1 MTVDEP
7 EPHAMRHTVV
17 MVASS
22 YPRFPGDGVG
32 SFMEPIAKS
41 VAARGH
47 DVHLVAPWHPLIDRR
62 PSEDGVVF
70 HFYRYAPVP
79 ALNVFGYAAGMK
91 ADTNLRVSAW
101 LAAPLAL
108 GAGWLTVRRVA
119 SRHRATVLH
128 GHWVV
133 PGGVMA
139 AAAGGGR
146 PLVISLHGSD
156 VYVAERHGLV
166 GAAARAAFRR
176 AQWVTACSDDLS
188 RRAVALGANPETIE
202 TVPYGVDPAR
212 FTPSADIR
220 GRVRAELRVGD
231 APLVFSAGRLVSKK
245 GFEYLIDATAF
256 LATQFPGIR
265 LVIAGDGDLRN
276 ALERRAHALGSAV
289 ILLGSRTQDDVGR
302 LAAGAD
308 VVAVPSVHD
317 SHGNVDG
324 LPNFALEAM
333 ATGTPVVATR
343 VGGLPD
349 AIEDGVTGRLVPE
362 RDARALVDAIGS
374 LLANPKRARS
384 MGDLARA
391 AVIRQFGWDRVAER
405 FELAYERAVQR
416 A

>member
-1 MTVDEP
+1 
-7 EPHAMRHTVV
+7 
-17 MVASS
+17 
-22 YPRFPGDGVG
+22 
-32 SFMEPIAKS
+32 MEWS
-41 VAARGH
+41 
-47 DVHLVAPWHPLIDRR
+47 
-62 PSEDGVVF
+62 F
-70 HFYRYAPVP
+70 HFYRYAPLP
-79 ALNVFGYAAGMK
+79 ALNVFGYAAGMR

-108 GAGWLTVRRVA
+108 GAGWLTARRVA

-128 GHWVV
+128 GHWVM
-133 PGGVMA
+133 PGGVIA
-139 AAAGGGR
+139 AAASGGR

-156 VYVAERHGLV
+156 LYVAERHGLV

-188 RRAVALGANPETIE
+188 RRAVALGADPATIE
-202 TVPYGVDPAR
+202 TVPYGVESAR
-212 FTPSADIR
+212 FAPSADIR
-220 GRVRAELRVGD
+220 GRVRSELRVGD

-256 LATQFPGIR
+256 LAKRFPGIR

-276 ALERRAHALGSAV
+276 ALERRALALGDAV

-302 LAAGAD
+302 LAAAAD

-317 SHGNVDG
+317 SQGNVDG

-349 AIEDGVTGRLVPE
+349 AIQDGVTGRLVPE
-362 RDARALVDAIGS
+362 RDARALADAIGS
-374 LLANPKRARS
+374 LLANPEQARRV
-384 MGDLARA
+384 GDAARA

-405 FELAYERAVQR
+405 FELAYERAVHR